1 MVKVAELKDLYKNNK
16 ISLDE
21 FEEKLRW
28 STKEIQETM
37 VDQHRWTTVYKY
49 IVQDDENRYWQFYLQ
64 KGNTECQENE
74 PFDGNVIEVEPYKK
88 TIIDYRPI
96 EDESFAIYI

>member
-28 STKEIQETM
+28 STKEIQETV
-37 VDQHRWTTVYKY
+37 VDKYRWTTLYKY
-49 IVQDDENRYWQFYLQ
+49 IVQDEENRYWQFYMQ
-64 KGNTECQENE
+64 KGNTEYQENE
-74 PFDGNVIEVEPYKK
+74 PFDGDVKEVEPYEK
-88 TIIDYRPI
+88 TIIDYKPI
-96 EDESFAIYI
+96 ELQK

>member
-28 STKEIQETM
+28 STE
-37 VDQHRWTTVYKY
+37 
-49 IVQDDENRYWQFYLQ
+49 
-64 KGNTECQENE
+64 
-74 PFDGNVIEVEPYKK
+74 
-88 TIIDYRPI
+88 
-96 EDESFAIYI
+96 

>member
-28 STKEIQETM
+28 STEEIQETV
-37 VDQHRWTTVYKY
+37 VDQYRWTTCYKY
-49 IVQDDENRYWQFYLQ
+49 IVQDEENRYWQFYMQ
-64 KGNTECQENE
+64 KGSTECQEDA
-74 PFDGNVIEVEPYKK
+74 PFDGDVKEVEPYEK

-96 EDESFAIYI
+96 ELQK

>member
-28 STKEIQETM
+28 STKEIQETV
-37 VDQHRWTTVYKY
+37 VDQHRWTTLYKY
-49 IVQDDENRYWQFYLQ
+49 IVQDEENRYWQFYMQ
-64 KGNTECQENE
+64 KGNTEYQENE
-74 PFDGNVIEVEPYKK
+74 PFDGDVKEVEPYEK
-88 TIIDYRPI
+88 TIIDYKPI
-96 EDESFAIYI
+96 ELQK